1 MNDRPSAVELIAAV
15 RRHLEKE
22 VLPVVAEPRLRFQTL
37 VAANVLLMVEREM
50 ALAESQLEAEW
61 KRLNVLEET
70 RAVLPPGLEAGRQA
84 IAARRR
90 ALCERIRRGELDE
103 GAAQRALLQYLRQ
116 TVEDKLRVANPRFLA
131 RASGEKTG

>member
-1 MNDRPSAVELIAAV
+1 MNDRPSAVELIAAA

-22 VLPVVAEPRLRFQTL
+22 VLTVVAEPRLRFQTL
-37 VAANVLLMVEREM
+37 VAANVLLMVERE
-50 ALAESQLEAEW
+50 LTLTESQLAAEW
-61 KRLNVLEET
+61 ERLNVLEET
-70 RAVLPPGLEAGRQA
+70 SVVLPPGLEACRQV

-103 GAAQRALLQYLRQ
+103 GEAQRALLQYLRQ

-131 RASGEKTG
+131 RASGDKAG